1 VDNADMIFKMNDPK
15 FFGDKKLP
23 IAAITN
29 QFYRKPEFKTMS
41 PSFPLMKDRNNF
53 FGSFMTRQE
62 EFVTYY
68 QELKKSKDRMNF
80 VFNDLALFFEAGGF
94 NGSYIIIDDFER
106 IPDFQSEKL
115 KHEFA
120 LEIRTNFFDG
130 VLQNAKVGFF
140 NLILVLHAGVPR
152 LIEKAWTVSGMD
164 RRSPILSEAGVF
176 SKHII
181 YFNKLDENH
190 AKSLLEIYLE
200 QYRINKD
207 SEDSIQPFTSEAIS
221 ILSEKSEFNASS
233 ILEKAH
239 MLIEEAVK
247 DFVNVID
254 VDYIEKKLGKN
265 QDVLLEHN
273 DISKEDSDDLFKKA
287 KK

>member
-1 VDNADMIFKMNDPK
+1 
-15 FFGDKKLP
+15 
-23 IAAITN
+23 
-29 QFYRKPEFKTMS
+29 
-41 PSFPLMKDRNNF
+41 
-53 FGSFMTRQE
+53 
-62 EFVTYY
+62 
-68 QELKKSKDRMNF
+68 MNF